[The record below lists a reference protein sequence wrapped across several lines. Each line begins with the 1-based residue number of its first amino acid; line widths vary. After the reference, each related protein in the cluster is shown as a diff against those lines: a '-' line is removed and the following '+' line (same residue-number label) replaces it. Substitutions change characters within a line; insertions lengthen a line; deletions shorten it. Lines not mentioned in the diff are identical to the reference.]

1 MRIVLFL
8 IGAIAAIYL
17 IVKGF
22 KQVLEESKE
31 SIKAEQR
38 KSLGLDDNDRE
49 EDDR

>member
-31 SIKAEQR
+31 SYKEEQR
-38 KSLGLDDNDRE
+38 RSLGLHDDKR
-49 EDDR
+49 DDDTP

>member
-22 KQVLEESKE
+22 KQVLAESRQ
-31 SIKAEQR
+31 SIEEQR
-38 KSLGLDDNDRE
+38 RQEIHHDSYERDDDER
-49 EDDR
+49 